1 MKNELSNAD
10 DIGKLWPKSDLLP
23 FLGFPKPAL
32 SSLYRWNWGK
42 QGTVSLD
49 DVFELVISSGS
60 DLRPGYL
67 VSKMLDVQCI
77 GRVTFLKVV
86 TSMAGI
92 NFGNQCNLI
101 WNDKCG
107 IFLGAKRVK
116 GNRRFDQS
124 FSITNEDKQAVKIR
138 IDNLYRDLRLEKT
151 TSR

>member
-1 MKNELSNAD
+1 MINRYVNNMKNELSNTD
-10 DIGKLWPKSDLLP
+10 DIKKPWPKSDLLP

-32 SSLYRWNWGK
+32 NSLYRWYWGK
-42 QGTVSLD
+42 QNTVCLG

-77 GRVTFLKVV
+77 GKVTFLKVV

-101 WNDKCG
+101 WNDKCR

-124 FSITNEDKQAVKIR
+124 FSVTEEDKRAVRIR
-138 IDNLYRDLRLEKT
+138 LKKMTNR
-151 TSR
+151 